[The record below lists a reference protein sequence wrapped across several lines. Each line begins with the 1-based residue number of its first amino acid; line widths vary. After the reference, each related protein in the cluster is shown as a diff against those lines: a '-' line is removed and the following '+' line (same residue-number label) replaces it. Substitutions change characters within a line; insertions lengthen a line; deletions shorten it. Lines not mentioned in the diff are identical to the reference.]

1 MLQDQSEPQL
11 PPILDDVIAVD
22 RSRDVNAAGTAGDVR
37 DKILVTSEAL
47 VDVMSHR
54 SWEKFSVSCTF
65 KRVLPDESV
74 AEGTNVEASRV
85 NRKFSLYVVDVW
97 WWTDFDETKAN
108 NLLFV
113 NMHLV

>member
-1 MLQDQSEPQL
+1 MALLQMLQDQSEPQL
-11 PPILDDVIAVD
+11 PPILDDVIAAD
-22 RSRDVNAAGTAGDVR
+22 RSRDVTSVDVR
-37 DKILVTSEAL
+37 DKVLVTSEAL

-85 NRKFSLYVVDVW
+85 NRKFSLKVVDVW
-97 WWTDFDETKAN
+97 W
-108 NLLFV
+108 
-113 NMHLV
+113 